1 MFVWFRATLPRLRYD
16 QLMHLG
22 WKLLIP
28 LILFWLMFI
37 SLKELRATHDWNW
50 LATYGAAFIALA
62 VGAGLLLAGL
72 RAGDRAYQKELE
84 DA

>member
-1 MFVWFRATLPRLRYD
+1 
-16 QLMHLG
+16 MHLG

-37 SLKELRATHDWNW
+37 SLKELRAANDWNW

-62 VGAGLLLAGL
+62 IGTSLLLAGL
-72 RAGDRAYQKELE
+72 RAGDRAFQDELE
-84 DA
+84 EA